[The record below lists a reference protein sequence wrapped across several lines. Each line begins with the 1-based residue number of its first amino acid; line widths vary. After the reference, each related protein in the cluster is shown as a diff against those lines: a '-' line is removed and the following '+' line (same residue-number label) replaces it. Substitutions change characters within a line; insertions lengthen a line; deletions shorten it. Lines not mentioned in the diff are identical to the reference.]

1 MDRYFIGL
9 MVPQHIGEQLYAF
22 ARSIQDSVP
31 SDQTFRTAWTAPIDL
46 HCTLLFIGQSPD
58 EQLLIEQMERVAAQL
73 PPVTL
78 SVAGQ
83 THWLGR
89 NSLALAATGAESVG
103 ATVIEQLR
111 DLSSDKWAGRRPF
124 YGHVSLGRVRPVPS
138 PENDYFSGHTV
149 EPASWTAR
157 HVQLVKSFNGD
168 PAQRYRVVAEAPFGS

>member
-1 MDRYFIGL
+1 MGGKMDRYFIGL

-58 EQLLIEQMERVAAQL
+58 EPQLIEQMEHVAAQL
-73 PPVTL
+73 PTVTL

-83 THWLGR
+83 THWLAR
-89 NSLALAATGAESVG
+89 
-103 ATVIEQLR
+103 TVIEQLR
-111 DLSSDKWAGRRPF
+111 HLSSDKWAGRRPSS
-124 YGHVSLGRVRPVPS
+124 GHVSLGRVRPVPS

-157 HVQLVKSFNGD
+157 HVQLVKSLDGD